1 MAAVSSDPEGDDA
14 TNVRDALIDNIASK
28 YPLDDD
34 GHPEVSSRVDTM
46 MIHAQQVEE
55 NFFKPVDGWAAE
67 ALTLLEGGSRN
78 LRWSNHNRSAWARF
92 LISLMLRCPEDIEH
106 LRAIWYEDFK
116 ATDDESE
123 ARYANSREHDD
134 PPTFAE
140 FLASQPVV
148 TFEKSLFEVYF
159 SLVDNKSVGGVI
171 NHMRWRVIDTSDTGL
186 ELPTSDRPVI
196 RSPNLKAPDGHIALP
211 IGPTRL
217 FVAAAQP
224 STIESILK
232 ASRRALVKESNPA
245 GGWWGK
251 ALRIRHQG
259 QPACVC
265 TEVVRNKATASHH
278 EADCRRTQETE
289 RN

>member
-1 MAAVSSDPEGDDA
+1 MNSDVERVVEPNAGWTFERTALEDFRTALANLRVLGIDPMAAVYSDPEGDDA

-46 MIHAQQVEE
+46 MIHAQQVDE
-55 NFFKPVDGWAAE
+55 NFFKLVDGWAAD

-116 ATDDESE
+116 AADDESE

-211 IGPTRL
+211 IGPTLYSLQQLNLR
-217 FVAAAQP
+217 Q
-224 STIESILK
+224 LK
-232 ASRRALVKESNPA
+232 ASSKRP
-245 GGWWGK
+245 
-251 ALRIRHQG
+251 
-259 QPACVC
+259 
-265 TEVVRNKATASHH
+265 VVRL
-278 EADCRRTQETE
+278 
-289 RN
+289 